1 MGESKRYYYIKKKNQ
16 SSFED
21 VDFRYE
27 KPQVV
32 LQPIFSTSKLSNKA
46 LGNVLDMN
54 FKTAVNPH
62 TWLIS
67 LRWLLF
73 ATLAIVV
80 YIGGYLLN
88 SEGNYLIADLVRKG
102 EAATINLEK
111 GAAALSSFDMENAL
125 INFRLADRNFKSA
138 LDSFARLG
146 QQNVLLAGLPLERS
160 QILQAQSLVG
170 SGQHLSQAGIDIT
183 EALIPLVDYWS
194 APDVLNDSLQNV
206 GNRIGKLLIASTS
219 KIDSALKEVALA
231 DQMLSNVNLN
241 YTAAGYAEL
250 VINAQEKTTAFKQ
263 ALETVGLLAKNLP
276 PAMGFDNPQYYLLLN
291 QNSNEAR
298 ATGGFIGSYALLEL
312 YKGKLDNVFVD
323 TTQRIDG
330 QNLYNDQV
338 LPKPLEEV
346 TSYYGIRDANWEPN
360 FPTSVR
366 TIQKLY
372 EQAGGGTVD
381 GMIAIT
387 PDVIADC
394 LEVLGPVY
402 MDEYDINLTA
412 SNFASRLQKHIEID
426 AQGTYNPKQL
436 LVDVTPIIV
445 TRLLDAD
452 SRQIN
457 AIGKKLLQRLMTKD
471 ILLNFSDPGL
481 ESVISTVGWSGEI
494 PDILPQTDY
503 LYIVE
508 SNLGGNK
515 SSGSLVR
522 EINHHSLVSSNGALL
537 DSLRIVYSHQGTDE
551 FPDGINKNYLR
562 IYLPQGSRISKTIG
576 YDMDTQ
582 VDIDTSD
589 GKTVVGF
596 WVTTSPGESSIIELE
611 YILPFR
617 IDFDKDVGQYRLVIQ
632 KQPGIKKTLFKSQIE
647 VSGNLSLNER
657 SDQEYNTL
665 FFDQFIRDEV
675 LIIPIYKK

>member
-1 MGESKRYYYIKKKNQ
+1 MGESKHYYYIKKKNQ
-16 SSFED
+16 PPSQD

-32 LQPIFSTSKLSNKA
+32 WQSVFPSGKLSNKVSES
-46 LGNVLDMN
+46 VLDMD
-54 FKTAVNPH
+54 FKAIGYPH
-62 TWLIS
+62 TWLII
-67 LRWLLF
+67 LRWLIFVIL
-73 ATLAIVV
+73 TVLV

-88 SEGNYLIADLVRKG
+88 SEGNYLTTNLMRQS
-102 EAATINLEK
+102 ETATISLEK
-111 GAAALSSFDMENAL
+111 GATALASFNMEDAL
-125 INFRLADRNFKSA
+125 VNFRLAHYNFQSA
-138 LDSFARLG
+138 LDSFAELG
-146 QQNVLLAGLPLERS
+146 QQNILLAGLPLERS
-160 QILQAQSLVG
+160 QIFQAQSLVG
-170 SGQHLSQAGIDIT
+170 SGQHLSQAGIDIV
-183 EALIPLVDYWS
+183 EALVPLVDYWS
-194 APDVLNDSLQNV
+194 EEDVSNDNLQSA
-206 GNRIGKLLIASTS
+206 GNKIGKLLIASTS

-231 DQMLSNVNLN
+231 NQMLKNVNPR
-241 YTAAGYAEL
+241 YTISGYTEA
-250 VINAQEKTTAFKQ
+250 VINAQEKTKTFKQ
-263 ALETVGLLAKNLP
+263 ALETIGLLAKNLP
-276 PAMGFDNPQYYLLLN
+276 VAMGFDNPRYYFLLN

-298 ATGGFIGSYALLEL
+298 ATGGFIGSYAILEL
-312 YKGKLDNVFVD
+312 YKGRLDNVFVD

-330 QNLYNDQV
+330 QNLYNDQI
-338 LPKPLEEV
+338 LPKPLEKV

-387 PDVIADC
+387 PDVVADC
-394 LEVLGPVY
+394 LGVLGSVY
-402 MDEYDINLTA
+402 MPDYDIDLTA
-412 SNFASRLQKHIEID
+412 SNFASSLQKHIEID

-436 LVDVTPIIV
+436 LVDVAPIIINK
-445 TRLLDAD
+445 LLNAN
-452 SRQIN
+452 SRQID

-471 ILLNFSDPGL
+471 ILLNFSNPDL
-481 ESVISTVGWSGEI
+481 ESVISTIGWGGKI

-515 SSGSLVR
+515 SSGSLMR
-522 EINHHSLVSSNGALL
+522 EINHHALMSSNGALL
-537 DSLRIVYSHQGTDE
+537 DILKIVYNHQGTDE

-562 IYLPQGSRISKTIG
+562 IYLPQGSRISKIVG
-576 YDMDTQ
+576 YDTDTQ

-596 WVTTSPGESSIIELE
+596 WVTTSPGESNTIELE

-617 IDFDKDVGQYRLVIQ
+617 LNFDKSVGQYRLIIQ

-657 SDQEYNTL
+657 SDQKYNTL
-665 FFDQFIRDEV
+665 FSNQFIQDEV
-675 LIIPIYKK
+675 LTIPIYKK